1 MKNNKEKLFYI
12 ISIAML
18 VLTAFFSL
26 RFGSANLSF
35 EEFLSAFSG
44 NETYKVIVFDLRLPR
59 FLAGVLAGASLSVAG
74 SIIQTVTSNDM
85 ASPSIVGVN
94 SGAGLF
100 VIFFLSY
107 INASVYFLPVFAFLG
122 ALLTSVFITLLS
134 RKMGLSKTS
143 IILTGLAVNAVFSAG
158 ISFISLTN
166 ENALVA
172 YHSFSVGSLSSV
184 TYKSLI
190 VPSIIIVISLAVSLI
205 NSKDATLL
213 SLGDGIAV
221 SLGVKVKKV
230 KIITVILASLLS
242 ASAVSFCGLLGFVGL
257 IAPHLA
263 RIFVGANLKKLI
275 PASILS
281 GAVLVTLS
289 DFLSKIIFTPSD
301 LPVGIIMALIGA
313 PFFLVLLL
321 KGGNKN
327 A

>member
-1 MKNNKEKLFYI
+1 
-12 ISIAML
+12 ML